1 MKTLTKTL
9 LAASALVFL
18 LTGQTAFA
26 GEESPRDE
34 YSIGLVWDDGFR
46 TDGGYEEKSRINY
59 SLQDIST
66 VFSDDDSD
74 FFISENH

>member
-9 LAASALVFL
+9 LVASALAFL
-18 LTGQTAFA
+18 LTGQTALA

-46 TDGGYEEKSRINY
+46 TGSGYEEKSRINY
-59 SLQDIST
+59 SFQDINA
-66 VFSDDDSD
+66 VFSDNDSD
-74 FFISENH
+74 LFISENH